1 MRLKLGCTLI
11 SNKQC
16 FVRFIKETENYI
28 KIIEELYEH
37 DEYRGE
43 EEFDEVVAAI
53 KFNELDNEFRSIL
66 TKDESLALKYLN
78 AQRPDFDKPDNYESL
93 ISSSFDKWVE
103 IFFKE
108 RNYLYEELNPIV
120 LGKVLRLIRIDK
132 EVKKTELAKQL
143 GVDRATV
150 FLIEKGKRLPSL
162 SYIYK
167 ISQIFRIS
175 IDEIIGLSSLKQ

>member
-28 KIIEELYEH
+28 RVIEDLYEH
-37 DEYRGE
+37 DEYRDD

-53 KFNELDNEFRSIL
+53 KFNELDKEFRSIL
-66 TKDESLALKYLN
+66 TKDESLALRYLN

-103 IFFKE
+103 IFFKDK
-108 RNYLYEELNPIV
+108 NPLLDDINPVV
-120 LGKVLRLIRIDK
+120 LGKVMRIIRITANI
-132 EVKKTELAKQL
+132 KKTVLAVQL
-143 GVDRATV
+143 GVDRSTIA
-150 FLIEKGKRLPSL
+150 LIEKGKRLPSL
-162 SYIYK
+162 SYIFKFSKVFKYSVDSL
-167 ISQIFRIS
+167 INCS
-175 IDEIIGLSSLKQ
+175 IA

>member
-28 KIIEELYEH
+28 RVIEDLYEH
-37 DEYRGE
+37 DEYRGD

-53 KFNELDNEFRSIL
+53 KFNELDKEFRSIL
-66 TKDESLALKYLN
+66 TKDESLALRYLN

-108 RNYLYEELNPIV
+108 RNCLYEELNPIV

-132 EVKKTELAKQL
+132 DVKKTELAVQL

-150 FLIEKGKRLPSL
+150 FLIERGKRLPSL
-162 SYIYK
+162 PYIYRFAN
-167 ISQIFRIS
+167 IF
-175 IDEIIGLSSLKQ
+175 GLTVDYILSRSLL

>member
-28 KIIEELYEH
+28 RVIEDLYEH
-37 DEYRGE
+37 DEYRGD

-53 KFNELDNEFRSIL
+53 KFNELDKEFRSIL

-78 AQRPDFDKPDNYESL
+78 AQRPDFDKPDNYEFL

-103 IFFKE
+103 IFFKD

-132 EVKKTELAKQL
+132 EVKKTALAELLQ
-143 GVDRATV
+143 VDRATI
-150 FLIEKGKRLPSL
+150 FLIENGRRLPSL
-162 SYIYK
+162 NYIYK
-167 ISQIFRIS
+167 FSQIFGIG
-175 IDEIIGLSSLKQ
+175 IDEIIRLCSL

>member
-28 KIIEELYEH
+28 RVIEDLYEH
-37 DEYRGE
+37 DEYRGD

-53 KFNELDNEFRSIL
+53 KFNELDKEFRSIL
-66 TKDESLALKYLN
+66 TKDESFALRYLN

-132 EVKKTELAKQL
+132 EVKKTALSELLQ
-143 GVDRATV
+143 VDRATI
-150 FLIEKGKRLPSL
+150 FLIENGRRLPSL
-162 SYIYK
+162 NYIYK
-167 ISQIFRIS
+167 FSQIFGIG
-175 IDEIIGLSSLKQ
+175 IDEIIRLCSL

>member
-28 KIIEELYEH
+28 RVIEDLYEH
-37 DEYRGE
+37 DEYRDD

-53 KFNELDNEFRSIL
+53 KFNELDKEFRSIL
-66 TKDESLALKYLN
+66 TKDESFALRYLN

-132 EVKKTELAKQL
+132 EVKKTALAESLQ
-143 GVDRATV
+143 VDRATI
-150 FLIEKGKRLPSL
+150 FLIENGRRLPSL
-162 SYIYK
+162 NYIYK
-167 ISQIFRIS
+167 FSQIFGIG
-175 IDEIIGLSSLKQ
+175 IDEIIRLCSL

>member
-28 KIIEELYEH
+28 RVIEDLYEH
-37 DEYRGE
+37 DEYRGD

-53 KFNELDNEFRSIL
+53 KFNELDKEFRSIL
-66 TKDESLALKYLN
+66 TKDESFALRYLN

-108 RNYLYEELNPIV
+108 RNYLYEELNPLIV
-120 LGKVLRLIRIDK
+120 GKIMRIIRIDK
-132 EVKKTELAKQL
+132 YVSMTALAEQL
-143 GVDRATV
+143 KVNRATIRLV
-150 FLIEKGKRLPSL
+150 EMGKRLPSL
-162 SYIYK
+162 EYIYK
-167 ISQIFRIS
+167 FSQIFEIS
-175 IDEIIGLSSLKQ
+175 IDQIIDKCF

>member
-1 MRLKLGCTLI
+1 MRLRLGCTLI

-28 KIIEELYEH
+28 RVIEDLYEH
-37 DEYRGE
+37 DEYRGD

-53 KFNELDNEFRSIL
+53 KFNELDKEFRSIL
-66 TKDESLALKYLN
+66 TKDESFALRYLN

-132 EVKKTELAKQL
+132 NVRKTELAKQL
-143 GVDRATV
+143 GVDRATI
-150 FLIEKGKRLPSL
+150 FFIENGRRLPSL
-162 SYIYK
+162 NYIYK
-167 ISQIFRIS
+167 FSRIFGIG
-175 IDEIIGLSSLKQ
+175 IDEIIRLCSL

>member
-37 DEYRGE
+37 DEYRGD

-53 KFNELDNEFRSIL
+53 KFNELDKEFRSIL
-66 TKDESLALKYLN
+66 TKDESLALRYLN

-103 IFFKE
+103 IFFKD
-108 RNYLYEELNPIV
+108 RDFLYEELNPII
-120 LGKVLRLIRIDK
+120 LGKTMRLIRIDK
-132 EVKKTELAKQL
+132 GVKKTQLAELL

-150 FLIEKGKRLPSL
+150 FQIENGERLPSL
-162 SYIYK
+162 PYIYRFAN
-167 ISQIFRIS
+167 IF
-175 IDEIIGLSSLKQ
+175 GLTVDYILSRSLL

>member
-28 KIIEELYEH
+28 RVIEDLYEH
-37 DEYRGE
+37 DEYRGDE
-43 EEFDEVVAAI
+43 KFDEVVAAI
-53 KFNELDNEFRSIL
+53 KFNELDKEFRSIL
-66 TKDESLALKYLN
+66 TKDESFALRYLN

-132 EVKKTELAKQL
+132 NVKKTELAVQL

-150 FLIEKGKRLPSL
+150 FLIERGKRLPSL
-162 SYIYK
+162 PYIYRFAN
-167 ISQIFRIS
+167 IF
-175 IDEIIGLSSLKQ
+175 GLTVDYILSRSLL

>member
-37 DEYRGE
+37 DEYRGK

-53 KFNELDNEFRSIL
+53 KFNELDKEFRSIL
-66 TKDESLALKYLN
+66 TKDESLALRYLN
-78 AQRPDFDKPDNYESL
+78 AQRPGFDKPDNYESL

-108 RNYLYEELNPIV
+108 RNYLYEELNPLIV
-120 LGKVLRLIRIDK
+120 GKIMRIIRIDK
-132 EVKKTELAKQL
+132 YVSMTALAEQL
-143 GVDRATV
+143 KVNRATIRLV
-150 FLIEKGKRLPSL
+150 ETGKRLPSL
-162 SYIYK
+162 EYIYK
-167 ISQIFRIS
+167 FSQIFEIS
-175 IDEIIGLSSLKQ
+175 IDQIIDKCF